1 VSAII
6 SYDLAVQI
14 AYAHREVQT
23 GEKLIADMREGI
35 LAAKSIDYRDTFGQ
49 RANIQLKVP
58 HSSSTSG
65 SLTAQLF
72 DIKPELALAVIEAHV
87 AECRGRLSVLSQRA
101 KAELESEVAA

>member
-35 LAAKSIDYRDTFGQ
+35 LAAKNIDYRDTFGQ
-49 RANIQLKVP
+49 RANIQLQVP

-65 SLTAQLF
+65 SLTSRLF

-87 AECRGRLSVLSQRA
+87 AECRGRLSVLSQQA
-101 KAELESEVAA
+101 KAELESGVAA